1 MHLDIFVILTSTN
14 VGIKFKLITN
24 HIVNTKRNY
33 RLSGKIQLRSPKG
46 MFILFLR
53 FLLAL

>member
-14 VGIKFKLITN
+14 VGIEFKLIADRV
-24 HIVNTKRNY
+24 INTKRNY

>member
-14 VGIKFKLITN
+14 VGIEFKLIADRV
-24 HIVNTKRNY
+24 VNTKRNY

>member
-14 VGIKFKLITN
+14 VGIKFKLISD
-24 HIVNTKRNY
+24 HVVNTKRNY